1 MTGKHTLSVLVN
13 NKPGVLTR
21 IAGLF
26 ARRGF
31 NIDSLAVAETQ
42 DPAISLMTIVV
53 TADVK
58 LLEQIT
64 KQLHKLIDVVKITNI
79 TNVPSVLR
87 ELVLVKVS
95 APATVR
101 SEIIQIVDIFRA
113 KIVDVAENALTIEIT
128 GDESKLEAFLK
139 MLAPYGIL
147 EQARTGMVALV
158 RAGANKN

>member
-147 EQARTGMVALV
+147 EQARTGRVALV